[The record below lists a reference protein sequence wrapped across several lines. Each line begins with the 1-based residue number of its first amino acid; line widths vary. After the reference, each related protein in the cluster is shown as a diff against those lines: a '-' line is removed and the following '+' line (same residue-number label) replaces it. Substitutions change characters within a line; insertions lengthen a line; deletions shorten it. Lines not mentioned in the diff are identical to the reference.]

1 MFKFEYDG
9 CQMYFVGLHKVVI
22 NKYNNG
28 EIFIKIFNDTKDKD
42 KATVIVRCKE
52 YEIIDKSK
60 DLEVKEYLNG
70 MEWYVRR
77 HEGTIGVS

>member
-1 MFKFEYDG
+1 MFRFEYDG

-42 KATVIVRCKE
+42 KATVIVRCRE

-70 MEWYVRR
+70 ME
-77 HEGTIGVS
+77 